1 MKHSYKNIGLMVFP
15 LRSPEW
21 QYFVDQIL
29 SFIVPPK
36 GNVIVMTGNYYPK
49 FQSKNTEVF
58 NIKMAPILK
67 NNESV
72 ISKISRFLRAQYYL
86 SILVIKQRKKYDLV
100 MLHLGTPYLIIPTF
114 ISYLMKKKIVVI
126 STGSDSQSLR
136 LMYRGIL
143 GKLLAGV
150 VRLLENITYVLSDNI
165 VVISDSMIPFLGIE
179 RFRHKIISGIGDSP
193 LGGANAFIDT
203 DKFCILRKWE
213 DREDVIGYIGRLSA
227 EKGITELVEAIPQII
242 KIKRN
247 ARFLIVGK
255 GSLMDDL
262 KKRFEIARCL
272 DKVHFTGMIPHDNIP
287 QILNRMK
294 FLVVPS
300 YTEVVA
306 TTALEAMACGTIC
319 LATAVGATKD
329 VIIDGQTGF
338 LLDDNKPATI
348 TEKLLEVWNQPEL
361 GKIQLNAR
369 KFIEDNF
376 TQLKVTERWG
386 IILDKVLS

>member
-15 LRSPEW
+15 LRSPIY

-29 SFIVPPK
+29 SLIAPHAER
-36 GNVIVMTGNYYPK
+36 VIVMTGNYCPRLE
-49 FQSKNTEVF
+49 SKNTQII
-58 NIKMAPILK
+58 NIKMPLILK
-67 NNESV
+67 NNEGLL
-72 ISKISRFLRAQYYL
+72 SKISRFIRTQYYL
-86 SILVIKQRKKYDLV
+86 SIVVIKQRKHFDV
-100 MLHLGTPYLIIPTF
+100 IMLHLGTPFLIFPTLLCC
-114 ISYLMKKKIVVI
+114 LMKKKIVVI
-126 STGSDSQSLR
+126 ITGSDSQSLR
-136 LMYRGIL
+136 LMYPGAL
-143 GKLLAGV
+143 GKILAGV
-150 VRLLENITYVLSDNI
+150 VRLLENFTYLLSDKII
-165 VVISDSMIPFLGIE
+165 VASDSLIASFGIE
-179 RFRHKIISGIGDSP
+179 KFKKKIISGIGDSP

-247 ARFLIVGK
+247 ARFLIVGD
-255 GSLMDDL
+255 GLLMDDL
-262 KKRFEIARCL
+262 KKRFEIAGCL
-272 DKVHFTGMIPHDNIP
+272 DKVHFTGMIPHDDIP

-294 FLVVPS
+294 FLVAPS
-300 YTEVVA
+300 YTEIVA

-348 TEKLLEVWNQPEL
+348 TEKLLEVWNQPAL
-361 GKIQLNAR
+361 SKIQLNAR

-376 TQLKVTERWG
+376 TQLKVTERWR
-386 IILDKVLS
+386 IILDKVMA